1 MHPTLR
7 PDDFMERAMSAWGGA
22 VYRLAL
28 SQTGS
33 AHDAEDIC
41 QDVFLR
47 LLKDATAFEDDEH
60 LKAWLLH
67 VTANRCRDLHRSAWR
82 RHAELVEAMPDTCAA
97 FDADEDAGARALRES
112 RVGRAM
118 EKLPA
123 KTRLIVHLRYCEGY
137 SAEEIARIVRCLP
150 ATVRSRLRRARGQI
164 KALLEEEASREQE

>member
-1 MHPTLR
+1 MHPTLKS
-7 PDDFMERAMSAWGGA
+7 DEFMERAMSAWGSA

-33 AHDAEDIC
+33 AHDAEDVC

-47 LLKDATAFEDDEH
+47 LLKDPTVFEDDEH

-67 VTANRCRDLHRSAWR
+67 VAANRCRDLHRSAWR
-82 RHAELVEAMPDTCAA
+82 RHADLVETPPDALA
-97 FDADEDAGARALRES
+97 DPEPDAEAEARALHES

-123 KTRLIVHLRYCEGY
+123 KTRLMVHLRYCEGY

-150 ATVRSRLRRARGQI
+150 ATVRSRLRRARVQL
-164 KALLEEEASREQE
+164 KALLEEEAPHEQG